1 MDKWIDE
8 LRYYLCIV
16 RISDHYLSNTR
27 THIKNNSS
35 SKKYLSNF
43 KRNRTTIK
51 EENPKFSRSQVK
63 KKYKYMFHHHPLL
76 NLNLNLNPNPSLSP
90 THSHSRNNQTVVA
103 ALIVGK
109 MISKFAPTVCLH
121 FAKTAL
127 NIHPI

>member
-51 EENPKFSRSQVK
+51 EENPKFNTSQVK
-63 KKYKYMFHHHPLL
+63 KKYKYMFHHPLP
-76 NLNLNLNPNPSLSP
+76 NRNLNPNPSLSP
-90 THSHSRNNQTVVA
+90 THSHSRNNQTAAA
-103 ALIVGK
+103 ALIVSK